1 MSSQLR
7 KIKGELDMAN
17 GSLNRA
23 LSREEKI
30 KQIIKAVTVIDF
42 DSSFIE
48 KSSDCPM
55 CRDDFERA
63 LRVFKAIIS
72 VIDKDGVYDNK
83 FHNIIGECD
92 G

>member
-1 MSSQLR
+1 MKNLYEILGINS
-7 KIKGELDMAN
+7 DATD
-17 GSLNRA
+17 
-23 LSREEKI
+23 